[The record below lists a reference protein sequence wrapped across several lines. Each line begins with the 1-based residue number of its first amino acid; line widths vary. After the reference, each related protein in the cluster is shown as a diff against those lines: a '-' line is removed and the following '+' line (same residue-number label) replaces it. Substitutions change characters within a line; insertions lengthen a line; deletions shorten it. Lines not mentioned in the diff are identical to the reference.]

1 MVVTQSG
8 ASGASRLAAAVADTD
23 EKISWA
29 QVRIGVDARAG
40 WLSCADL
47 TGDPDRLRRWQ
58 DDTAAAYGDGTAD
71 PTITAAGLVL
81 DWYLAAVT
89 LPAATA
95 FSLGGVVPD
104 LAPDRVALL
113 PGPPG
118 SPVAATALL
127 SVEPATAAPDADA
140 MAGQLRAHARAFLA
154 AYAPLTRFGRRS
166 TWAAVTDA
174 MDTAFLT
181 AGWVS
186 EDPVAAAADAARVL
200 GAGPDRCWQRGAGWS
215 TLHQLTDS
223 GGRQHWTRRRH
234 GCCFLYRLDGVAACP
249 TCPRV
254 SDAERERLAAS
265 WD

>member
-1 MVVTQSG
+1 MTVARFRS
-8 ASGASRLAAAVADTD
+8 SGASRLAAAVADAD
-23 EKISWA
+23 AKISWT
-29 QVRIGVDARAG
+29 QLRIGVDGRAG

-47 TGDPDRLRRWQ
+47 AGDPDRLRRWQ
-58 DDTAAAYGDGTAD
+58 DDTADAYGNGATD
-71 PTITAAGLVL
+71 PAITAAGLVL

-89 LPAATA
+89 LPAAAA
-95 FSLGGVVPD
+95 FSLGRVVPD
-104 LAPDRVALL
+104 LALDRVALL

-127 SVEPATAAPDADA
+127 SVEPATAHPDAEA

-154 AYAPLTRFGRRS
+154 AYAPLTRFGPRT
-166 TWAAVTDA
+166 TWAAATDA

-186 EDPVAAAADAARVL
+186 DDPGVAAADAARVL
-200 GAGPDRCWQRGAGWS
+200 GTGPERCWRRGAGWS
-215 TLHQLTDS
+215 TLHQLTDH

-254 SDAERERLAAS
+254 SDAERARLAVS